1 MKHGLL
7 SADILYSRKMKS
19 RNSYVR
25 VTWDVEKY
33 KETDEAKQKTSAW
46 LESQELP
53 SLYHFP

>member
-25 VTWDVEKY
+25 VTWETEKY
-33 KETDEAKQKTSAW
+33 KETDEEKKKNKISMT
-46 LESQELP
+46 
-53 SLYHFP
+53 